1 MAEFKMPSLGADM
14 DSGTLVEWLVHEGD
28 TVHRGDP
35 MAVVDTDKSA
45 IEVESFDDGVVES
58 FLVEPGTRVAVGT
71 PLAALAPLAGA
82 PAEEAE
88 RRLPAPPGKPPSR
101 KHAAPPAAKPPA
113 EPAAVTAAKPRV
125 PKPRVPVPVGAPP
138 LRHHAA
144 ELGVDLTR
152 VSGTGPHGEV
162 TRADVDR
169 AAAEAR
175 AGARPETAL
184 VRPETVPVRPAARG
198 TQVSPYA
205 RRLAEELGVDLARVS
220 GTGRNGAVRAEDVRR
235 AVEASARPTSAPVEA
250 REEAPAAGEVPES
263 RERSARATIAALMSR
278 AKREI
283 PHYYVAT
290 TVDLSTATEWLRRTN
305 RERPVSERLV
315 PAALLLKSAAL
326 AARQHPELNGFWA
339 DGRFVPGDDVHL
351 GVAVSVRG
359 GALVAPA
366 IHHTADL
373 DLGEVMAA
381 LRDLVKRARAGRLR
395 RAEMA
400 DPTLTVTDLGDQ
412 GVEEVIGIIYPPQVA
427 LIGVGRIV
435 ERPWA
440 VDGMIG
446 VRPTVRLTLS
456 GDHRATDGATGARFL
471 NTVEQLL
478 LHPEEL

>member
-1 MAEFKMPSLGADM
+1 MPSLGADM
-14 DSGTLVEWLVHEGD
+14 ESGTLVEWLVHEGD

-45 IEVESFDDGVVES
+45 IEVESFDEGVVES

-71 PLAALAPLAGA
+71 PLASLA
-82 PAEEAE
+82 PAEAG
-88 RRLPAPPGKPPSR
+88 LS
-101 KHAAPPAAKPPA
+101 
-113 EPAAVTAAKPRV
+113 TAAKARV
-125 PKPRVPVPVGAPP
+125 PKPRVPVPLGAPP

-169 AAAEAR
+169 AAAEPR
-175 AGARPETAL
+175 AAARPETA
-184 VRPETVPVRPAARG
+184 PVRPAARG

-205 RRLAEELGVDLARVS
+205 RRLAEDLGVDLARVN
-220 GTGRNGAVRAEDVRR
+220 GTGRDGVVRAEDVRR
-235 AVEASARPTSAPVEA
+235 AAEAAARPGPAQAEA
-250 REEAPAAGEVPES
+250 REEAPAAEAAEVPAS
-263 RERSARATIAALMSR
+263 PERSARATIAALMSR

-290 TVDLSTATEWLRRTN
+290 TVDLSAATEWLRRTN
-305 RERPVSERLV
+305 RERTVGERLV
-315 PAALLLKSAAL
+315 PAAVLLKATAL
-326 AARQHPELNGFWA
+326 AARQHPELNGFWVG
-339 DGRFVPGDDVHL
+339 DGFVPGEDVHL

-381 LRDLVKRARAGRLR
+381 LRDLVERARAGRLR

-412 GVEEVIGIIYPPQVA
+412 GVEEVIGVIYPPQVA
-427 LIGVGRIV
+427 LLGVGRIV

-440 VDGMIG
+440 VDDMLG

-471 NTVEQLL
+471 NTLESFLQ
-478 LHPEEL
+478 HPEEL